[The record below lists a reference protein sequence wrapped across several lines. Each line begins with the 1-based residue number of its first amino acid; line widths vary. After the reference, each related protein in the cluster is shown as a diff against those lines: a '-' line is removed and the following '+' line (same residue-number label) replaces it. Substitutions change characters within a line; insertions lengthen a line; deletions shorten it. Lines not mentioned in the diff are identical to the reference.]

1 MRLVLLLVACS
12 VFIFANAQRPGNANR
27 SGGQQMTGRF
37 YGRVVDASN
46 KGIDAA
52 SVLLVQDK
60 VDTATRERKEIVMGG
75 MLTASNGDFS

>member
-1 MRLVLLLVACS
+1 MRLVLLLAACS

-46 KGIDAA
+46 RGIDAA
-52 SVLLVQDK
+52 
-60 VDTATRERKEIVMGG
+60 
-75 MLTASNGDFS
+75 